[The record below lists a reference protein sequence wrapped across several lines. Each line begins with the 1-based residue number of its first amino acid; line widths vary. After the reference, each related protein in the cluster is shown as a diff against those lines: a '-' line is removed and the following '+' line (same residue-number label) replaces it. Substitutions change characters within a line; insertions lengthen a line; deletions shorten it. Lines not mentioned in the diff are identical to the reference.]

1 MQIGLTHYLFLS
13 AILFCLGIA
22 VLVARRNAIA
32 ILVGLE
38 LMLNAAGINFVAFS
52 RYVTGNVEGQV
63 VTIFIIILAAAEVAI
78 ALGIVLNV
86 YNHLSSA
93 NVDEAD
99 SLRN

>member
-1 MQIGLTHYLFLS
+1 MAIGLTHYLFLS
-13 AILFCLGIA
+13 AVLFCLGIA

-52 RYVTGNVEGQV
+52 RYVTGGVEGQV
-63 VTIFIIILAAAEVAI
+63 ITVFVIILAAAEVAI
-78 ALGIVLNV
+78 ALGIVLNIFQHV
-86 YNHLSSA
+86 NSA

-99 SLRN
+99 SLRH

>member
-1 MQIGLTHYLFLS
+1 MEIGLSHYLTLS

-52 RYVTGNVEGQV
+52 RYVTGNLEGQV
-63 VTIFIIILAAAEVAI
+63 VTIFVIILAAAEVAI

-86 YNHLSSA
+86 YNYLSTA
-93 NVDEAD
+93 NIDEAD